1 MVSIRIR
8 GLVKRF
14 GDVVALD
21 HLDLDI
27 EAGELFFLLGPSGC
41 GKTTLLRSIAG
52 FHIPEAGEISF
63 DKQDVTKVPPHKRE
77 TAMMFQSYALW
88 PHLNVF
94 KNVAFGLEERR
105 VRKPEIKRRV
115 EGALAMVKMQ
125 GLGNRKIN
133 ELSGGQQQR
142 VALARALVVRPRC
155 LMLDEPLSNLDA
167 KLRIEMRSE
176 IRRICKDFGLTAIY
190 VTHDQKEALS
200 MADRMAILDG
210 GKIAQIGTPVFKN
223 VAFGL
228 EERRVRKPEIK
239 RRVEGALAMVKMQ
252 GLGNRKINELSGGQQ
267 QRVALARA
275 LVVRPRCLMLDEPL
289 SNLDAKLR
297 IEMRSEIRRICKDF
311 GLTAIYVTHDQKEAL
326 SMADRMAI
334 LDGGKIA
341 QIGTPEEVYRR
352 PQTAL
357 VAGFVGETNLI
368 PGTVQFESNDHLYVS
383 TPLGDIVGQ
392 CSVPNWSPEP
402 NEKVILSVRPE
413 CLSIH
418 TTPPVQNAMK
428 GYLKESIY
436 LGETA
441 QYSLLAEGL
450 DELIH
455 ISELNP
461 RRVIRETNEPFF
473 ATARPED
480 IVILPAP

>member
-21 HLDLDI
+21 HLDLNI
-27 EAGELFFLLGPSGC
+27 ESGELFFLLGPSGC

-52 FHIPEAGEISF
+52 FHIPEEGEITF
-63 DKQDVTKVPPHKRE
+63 DRQDVTKVPPHKRE

-115 EGALAMVKMQ
+115 EGALAMVKME

-200 MADRMAILDG
+200 MADRMAILDE
-210 GKIAQIGTPVFKN
+210 GKIIQV
-223 VAFGL
+223 
-228 EERRVRKPEIK
+228 
-239 RRVEGALAMVKMQ
+239 
-252 GLGNRKINELSGGQQ
+252 
-267 QRVALARA
+267 
-275 LVVRPRCLMLDEPL
+275 
-289 SNLDAKLR
+289 
-297 IEMRSEIRRICKDF
+297 
-311 GLTAIYVTHDQKEAL
+311 
-326 SMADRMAI
+326 
-334 LDGGKIA
+334 
-341 QIGTPEEVYRR
+341 GTPEEVYRQPR
-352 PQTAL
+352 STL

-368 PGTVQFESNDHLYVS
+368 PGTIEFKSDDHIYVS
-383 TPLGDIVGQ
+383 TALGDIAGE
-392 CSVPNWSPEP
+392 CADPEWSPEQ
-402 NEKVILSVRPE
+402 NEKVVLSIRPE

-418 TTPPVQNAMK
+418 AEKPVQNALK

-441 QYSLLAEGL
+441 QYSLMAEGL
-450 DELIH
+450 SQLIH

-461 RRVIRETNEPFF
+461 RRVIREKNEPFYV
-473 ATARPED
+473 TASPED
-480 IVILPAP
+480 VVILPAP